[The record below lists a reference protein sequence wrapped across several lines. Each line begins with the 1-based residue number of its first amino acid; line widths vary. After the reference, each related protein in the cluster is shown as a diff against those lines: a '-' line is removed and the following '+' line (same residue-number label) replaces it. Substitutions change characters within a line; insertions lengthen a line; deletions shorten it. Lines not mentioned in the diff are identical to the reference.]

1 MLVEGFPAG
10 PTGTNC
16 WVVAPAAGEECVI
29 IDPGI
34 WVEQALNEIVD
45 RHRLRPVAV
54 LLTHGHFDHTF
65 SVMPVCGARNVP
77 AYITPA
83 DRGQLTDPWS
93 AVAMPLGTPMFGRLT
108 WSEPDDVRLLRDGQ
122 VLDLAGVQLSVEAA
136 PGHSPGQVTFRGGT
150 DFFSGDLIFADSI
163 GRTDFPGGSYPEMLA
178 SLVRVVLPLP
188 DDTQIRP
195 GHGPETTVGRE
206 RRSNMFLAE
215 ARRAVGAR

>member
-93 AVAMPLGTPMFGRLT
+93 AVAMPVGTPMFGRLT

-206 RRSNMFLAE
+206 RRSNMYLAE

>member
-45 RHRLRPVAV
+45 RQRLQPVAV

-206 RRSNMFLAE
+206 RRSNMYLAE